1 MIGIS
6 GFNNFNPK
14 NDFWTPLRNIVLLN
28 SIPSF
33 IDLLELERNLIAN
46 TQGGSVDAFAAI
58 LLKCND
64 NFLACVHQL
73 NHVPRLVHLCPSLKY
88 CTRLRVYTS
97 SMFGDWSAGNES
109 IFFIFVVFVPFL
121 KSYCTLFKYGYEF

>member
-1 MIGIS
+1 M
-6 GFNNFNPK
+6 
-14 NDFWTPLRNIVLLN
+14 TPCPHIVLLN

-64 NFLACVHQL
+64 DFLAYVNQL
-73 NHVPRLVHLCPSLKY
+73 NHVPRLVHPPLKY

-97 SMFGDWSAGNES
+97 SMFGDWSAGIEA
-109 IFFIFVVFVPFL
+109 ILYFCCF
-121 KSYCTLFKYGYEF
+121 CTGTYLNITLSKYGFEF